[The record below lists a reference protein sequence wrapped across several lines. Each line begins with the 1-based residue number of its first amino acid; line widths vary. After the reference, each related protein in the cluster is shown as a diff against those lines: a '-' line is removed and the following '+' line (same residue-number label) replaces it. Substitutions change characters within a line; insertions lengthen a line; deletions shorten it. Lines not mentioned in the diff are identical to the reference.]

1 MNVTQPQLLEAARK
15 IGQAVSAVHAAAV
28 DKDARFPKES
38 FDALKEQKLLSAY
51 VPRELGGAGATIEDV
66 MVICHALGQHC
77 ASTAMIYAMHQI
89 QVACLVHHGLKSS
102 WHREFLQELVKS
114 QLLLAS
120 ATSEAGIGGNV
131 RHSSCAVIRDGGGF
145 TLEKNATVVSY
156 AEAADGLLVTARS
169 GPDAAPADQVL
180 VVAKKAEFSLTRT
193 SGWDTLGM
201 RGTCSNGYLVKAEG
215 DVDAILPLGYAD
227 ISSRTMLPIAHLTWS
242 SLWLGIATDA
252 VHRARAFVRG
262 EARKNPSAQPP
273 GALRVAEQMAELQTM
288 RATLAETAQLY
299 HAKIDDPDFLSS
311 LPFAIRMNL
320 LKVTSSELAV
330 RVVNQALRVCG
341 IHGYKNDTP
350 FSLGRHL
357 RDAHSAAL
365 MVSNDRIL
373 GNTAQ
378 LLLATKEEVAL

>member
-1 MNVTQPQLLEAARK
+1 MNLTTPSLLEAARK
-15 IGQAVSAVHAAAV
+15 VGQAVAAPHADAV
-28 DKDARFPKES
+28 DKDARFPKEA

-51 VPRELGGAGATIEDV
+51 VPKELGGAGASVEDLAH
-66 MVICHALGQHC
+66 ICHALGQHC

-89 QVACLVHHGLKSS
+89 QVACVVHHGLTAP
-102 WHREFLQELVKS
+102 WHRDFLNELVRH

-131 RHSSCAVIRDGGGF
+131 RTSSCAVVKDGGGF

-156 AEAADGLLVTARS
+156 GEAADAILITARAN
-169 GPDAAPADQVL
+169 PEAAPGDQVL
-180 VVAKKAEFSLTRT
+180 VVAKKSDLKLTQT
-193 SGWDTLGM
+193 SSWDTLGM

-215 DVDAILPLGYAD
+215 ELEAILPLPYAD
-227 ISSRTMLPIAHLTWS
+227 ISARTMLPFAHLTWS
-242 SLWLGIATDA
+242 SLWLGIASDA
-252 VHRARAFVRG
+252 VNRARSFVRQ
-262 EARKNPSAQPP
+262 EARKTPGVAPP
-273 GALRVAEQMAELQTM
+273 GALRVAELMSELQLF
-288 RATLAETAQLY
+288 RANLAETAQAY
-299 HAKIDDPDFLSS
+299 SARKNDPDALSS

-320 LKVTSSELAV
+320 LKVGSADLAA
-330 RVVNQALRVCG
+330 RVVHQAMRVCG
-341 IHGYKNDTP
+341 IHGYRNDSK

-378 LLLATKEEVAL
+378 LLLATKEEVSL